1 MGNDWDERLSGV
13 VFPALLRGL
22 HVYTGF
28 GDLLPGH
35 GIPQTSGAGYGG
47 TVTSPRKPTG
57 MPIWQVYLGVKDT
70 QPAIRFLQFS
80 HRVRNPRGPGAL
92 VYPTRLQRDGDR
104 GVALIMPLG
113 EGVETPHHELSIAR
127 EIEAAIL
134 YRPVRVIA
142 LGRFRAFT
150 TKSPWTLSE
159 HLLMEVFSDKG
170 DLIWTNPIIG
180 MSLEEALAKIEANE
194 ELREQVKPAASRF
207 ALPPQ
212 EGRSSHDY
220 AEIILECALD
230 AEKAGDSALGVI
242 LRSLAQRMAR
252 PPDS

>member
-1 MGNDWDERLSGV
+1 
-13 VFPALLRGL
+13 
-22 HVYTGF
+22 
-28 GDLLPGH
+28 
-35 GIPQTSGAGYGG
+35 
-47 TVTSPRKPTG
+47 
-57 MPIWQVYLGVKDT
+57 
-70 QPAIRFLQFS
+70 
-80 HRVRNPRGPGAL
+80 
-92 VYPTRLQRDGDR
+92 LQRDGDR

-180 MSLEEALAKIEANE
+180 LTLEEALEKLEANE
-194 ELREQVKPAASRF
+194 EFRQQPKHLASIPH
-207 ALPPQ
+207 APPGVSQ
-212 EGRSSHDY
+212 SPQ
-220 AEIILECALD
+220 ACAQIVLERALD
-230 AEKAGDSALGVI
+230 AEKTGDSALGLI
-242 LRSLAQRMAR
+242 LRSLAQRMTR